1 MDWLYPL
8 SGFVVGAIVGLTG
21 MGGGSLMTPLLIL
34 FFGVHPLTAVG
45 TDLLYAAVTKTAGTA
60 IHYQNGNVD
69 WRVAGLLAAGSVPAT
84 VLTIWVLSR
93 MPKQSPT
100 TAAIISISIGVAL
113 IIAAVAIFF
122 RRRIRD
128 YALARADRPTRT
140 RYSSPITVVFG
151 ALLGTVVSLC
161 SVGAGALGVA
171 VLFFLYPRLPPVR
184 IVGSDLAHAVPLT
197 LVAGLGHWIIGSVDW
212 HIVGAL
218 LLGSLPGIYIGSHLA
233 AYCRSLPAP
242 RPGQYVDAAGPAA
255 HRLMRPLGQAGGF
268 ESFRQITSDPCSTP
282 SREGSSR
289 WPGSWPVRLLRLL
302 RMELRA
308 EIARKSGRFVSV
320 MRPGRGVREGVH
332 TRVGAAVRGSRSSP
346 LQCDRRAVCPAR
358 RADRRRPTHRLEGRR
373 QQGIGRGTVGRTT
386 ASSDALS
393 QCRSR

>member
-60 IHYQNGNVD
+60 IHYKNGNVD
-69 WRVAGLLAAGSVPAT
+69 WRVAGLLAVGSVPAT

-100 TAAIISISIGVAL
+100 TAAIISTSIGVAL

-128 YALARADRPTRT
+128 YALARADNPTRK
-140 RYSSPITVVFG
+140 RYSGPITMIFG
-151 ALLGTVVSLC
+151 ALLGMVVSLC

-197 LVAGLGHWIIGSVDW
+197 LVAGLGHWILGSVDW

-233 AYCRSLPAP
+233 AHIADRFLLPAL
-242 RPGQYVDAAGPAA
+242 ASM
-255 HRLMRPLGQAGGF
+255 LMLMG
-268 ESFRQITSDPCSTP
+268 
-282 SREGSSR
+282 
-289 WPGSWPVRLLRLL
+289 LRL
-302 RMELRA
+302 
-308 EIARKSGRFVSV
+308 IAS
-320 MRPGRGVREGVH
+320 
-332 TRVGAAVRGSRSSP
+332 
-346 LQCDRRAVCPAR
+346 
-358 RADRRRPTHRLEGRR
+358 
-373 QQGIGRGTVGRTT
+373 
-386 ASSDALS
+386 
-393 QCRSR
+393 